1 MDKFESIR
9 AFIQVVESGGF
20 AAAARKMGLSRSAV
34 NKLVFNLEND
44 LQTQLLHRTTRQV
57 STTAAGR
64 AFYERCINI
73 LADLEEAEL
82 ALSQLQKEPRGNLR
96 VNAPMTFGVLYLGPL
111 LVDFM
116 AQYPDLQIELSLN
129 DRFIDPIDEGFDV
142 TVRIAPSPGA
152 PGLITHPLAPCPM
165 VICAAPSYLQR
176 HGTPTHPTD
185 LEHHACLH
193 YGHRSQTNTWTLT
206 PANQSPVVVAVHGPL
221 CCNNGEVL
229 QQAAIAGLGITL
241 MPRFILEDALQR
253 GQLQPILP
261 DFCPPANHIYAL
273 YPVNRHLSVKVKA
286 LIEFLQQRL
295 PLSSGSTQP
304 ISPTTCRQA
313 KADSEIPDSQA
324 DTP

>member
-9 AFIQVVESGGF
+9 AFIKVVESGGF

-165 VICAAPSYLQR
+165 VICAAPSYLQQW
-176 HGTPTHPTD
+176 GTPSEPSD
-185 LEHHACLH
+185 LSDHACLH
-193 YGHRSQTNTWTLT
+193 YGPHAQDNTWTFADT
-206 PANQSPVVVAVHGPL
+206 RQGQRVVPVRGPL

-229 QQAAIAGLGITL
+229 SQAAQAGLGIVL
-241 MPRFILEDALQR
+241 IPRFMVEDALQR
-253 GQLQPILP
+253 GQLQPILTN
-261 DFCPPANHIYAL
+261 FCPPESHIYAL

-295 PLSSGSTQP
+295 ALGRVSSP
-304 ISPTTCRQA
+304 A
-313 KADSEIPDSQA
+313 
-324 DTP
+324 

>member
-9 AFIQVVESGGF
+9 AFTQVVESGGF
-20 AAAARKMGLSRSAV
+20 AAAARHMGLSRSAV
-34 NKLVFNLEND
+34 NKLVINLEDD
-44 LQTQLLHRTTRQV
+44 LQTQLLHRTTRRV

-82 ALSQLQKEPRGNLR
+82 ALSRLQEEPRGHLR
-96 VNAPMTFGVLYLGPL
+96 VNAPMTFGVLHLGPL

-116 AQYPDLQIELSLN
+116 AQYPDLQVELSLN

-142 TVRIAPSPGA
+142 TVRIAPDPGA
-152 PGLITHPLAPCPM
+152 ASLIAHPLAPCPM

-176 HGTPTHPTD
+176 RGTPTQPND

-193 YGHRSQTNTWTLT
+193 YGHRSQDNTWTLT
-206 PANQSPVVVAVHGPL
+206 HAHRGQTVVSVHGPL

-229 QQAAIAGLGITL
+229 KQAALAGLGITL
-241 MPRFILEDALQR
+241 MPRFIVEEALQQ
-253 GQLQPILP
+253 GQLQQILT
-261 DFCPPANHIYAL
+261 DDCPPESQIYAL

-295 PLSSGSTQP
+295 ALG
-304 ISPTTCRQA
+304 
-313 KADSEIPDSQA
+313 
-324 DTP
+324 